1 MANLRPE
8 LKVLCVALVIV
19 AGWAGGSAAAASER
33 LVVPFQFSDRDHMIV
48 PIIINNQ
55 HQTTGVI
62 DTAATFAMVDSRSA
76 MQGGIAPPGADA
88 ARVNILGVNGTREY
102 PIVRLGS
109 IRAGNVNLGAVDA
122 AFNRNL
128 DIPGAAAN
136 VLPVS
141 AFPGDVLEF
150 DFNAMQ
156 ISAYDGRPDRPKTR
170 NFETVSYNI
179 ENGLIFV
186 DVRINGRK
194 GRALIDTGSN
204 VTYVNTSFAE
214 LARMRANVDQTR
226 ILQGATGGD
235 ASIRVATA
243 RKIQI
248 GGFNYDDADV
258 FVLNTE
264 LFTQLGLEEEPVMVL
279 GLDLLSAFKV
289 QFDRRRNQM
298 ILILAPTTREA
309 VGLDLRARGTRLKG

>member
-1 MANLRPE
+1 MANLKPE
-8 LKVLCVALVIV
+8 LTLICFALAIV
-19 AGWAGGSAAAASER
+19 AGWAGGNAAAASQR
-33 LVVPFQFSDRDHMIV
+33 LVVPFQLSDRDHMVV
-48 PIIINNQ
+48 PIIINNH

-76 MQGGIAPPGADA
+76 LQGGIAPPGADA
-88 ARVNILGVNGTREY
+88 ARVNVLGVNGAQEF
-102 PIVRLGS
+102 PIVRLES

-128 DIPGAAAN
+128 DIPGAAIN

-150 DFNAMQ
+150 DFNAML
-156 ISAYDGRPDRPKTR
+156 ISAYNGRPDRPNTE
-170 NFETVSYNI
+170 NFETVSYKI
-179 ENGLIFV
+179 EHGLIFV

-204 VTYVNTSFAE
+204 VSYVNLPFAE
-214 LARMRANVDQTR
+214 LAKMGTNVDKTV
-226 ILQGATGGD
+226 LVKGATGGD
-235 ASIRVATA
+235 VSIRVATA

-248 GGFNYDDADV
+248 GGFNYDDADI

-264 LFTQLGLEEEPVMVL
+264 LFKRLGLEGEPIMVL
-279 GLDLLSAFKV
+279 GLDLLSAFKI

-298 ILILAPTTREA
+298 ILILPPTRKDS
-309 VGLDLRARGTRLKG
+309 VGLDQRARGSRLKS